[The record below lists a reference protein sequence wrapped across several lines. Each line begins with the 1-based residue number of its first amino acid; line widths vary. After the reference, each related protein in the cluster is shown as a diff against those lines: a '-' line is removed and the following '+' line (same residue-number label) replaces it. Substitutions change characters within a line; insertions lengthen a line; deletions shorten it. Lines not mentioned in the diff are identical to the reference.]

1 MKECGDWCRLK
12 FADRVDVGRDRR
24 WMSGSMR
31 LALRRYAVMV
41 KSVISATGKI
51 LQKEEMIE
59 RKSGTA
65 VVSLW

>member
-1 MKECGDWCRLK
+1 
-12 FADRVDVGRDRR
+12 
-24 WMSGSMR
+24 MSGSMR